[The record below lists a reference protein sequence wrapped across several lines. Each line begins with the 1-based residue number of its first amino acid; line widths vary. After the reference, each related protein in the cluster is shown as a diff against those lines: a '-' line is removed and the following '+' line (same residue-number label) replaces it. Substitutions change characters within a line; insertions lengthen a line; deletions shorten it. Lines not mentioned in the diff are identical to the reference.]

1 MISYLAANRLGD
13 AERLCR
19 YFMQQNKTHVEG
31 MRLMAEIAT
40 RTGVFDDA
48 EFLLETVMELAP
60 DHIEAEI
67 QLAHVLLRRQ
77 RFHKAHKRV
86 KAIYERNK
94 NPSSQVQALYASV
107 CFGVGENEE
116 AIKTYQEM
124 IRVSPN
130 DPQLRVSLA
139 HIYNATGES
148 PKAVDLFKQAYGLKP
163 DFGDAFWSLGK
174 YQVLSFYRR
183 RVGRDDGSRQ
193 RAFYAEN

>member
-1 MISYLAANRLGD
+1 MGDARAESAAKQVEFLASLPNELRTVISYLAVNRLGD

-77 RFHKAHKRV
+77 RFHKAHKRWRQSMRETKTRLHKFRRFTRPYVLVSV
-86 KAIYERNK
+86 KTTR
-94 NPSSQVQALYASV
+94 PSKLT
-107 CFGVGENEE
+107 
-116 AIKTYQEM
+116 K
-124 IRVSPN
+124 
-130 DPQLRVSLA
+130 
-139 HIYNATGES
+139 
-148 PKAVDLFKQAYGLKP
+148 K
-163 DFGDAFWSLGK
+163 
-174 YQVLSFYRR
+174 
-183 RVGRDDGSRQ
+183 
-193 RAFYAEN
+193 